1 MNEAL
6 QDLITKVLEAPEK
19 ISELESKINE
29 AREVIKST
37 NSNRNMTEG
46 EYFELNI
53 KKGRLLK
60 RIANL
65 EINFEKKLQFIKWF
79 SGIVAIAAFV
89 LILYYSKNP
98 ILGCLVTV
106 GFTSVLGSPAIG
118 IKILE
123 DNKTLDAFIQ
133 AHLSKYNPKYKK
145 LRKKFE
151 TLEQDMQELYS
162 QRCEQDAIVT
172 NCTNAIEDLERQ
184 IRQILEDVKQA
195 RTRCAIEYFEQF
207 IQGQSEIIPQD
218 TKEELE
224 TAFVKY
230 KI

>member
-1 MNEAL
+1 MA
-6 QDLITKVLEAPEK
+6 
-19 ISELESKINE
+19 
-29 AREVIKST
+29 
-37 NSNRNMTEG
+37 
-46 EYFELNI
+46 
-53 KKGRLLK
+53 
-60 RIANL
+60 
-65 EINFEKKLQFIKWF
+65 
-79 SGIVAIAAFV
+79 IVAFV

-98 ILGCLVTV
+98 ILGSLVTIV
-106 GFTSVLGSPAIG
+106 FTSVLGAPAIG
-118 IKILE
+118 IQFLKG
-123 DNKTLDAFIQ
+123 NNVLDAFIQ

-151 TLEQDMQELYS
+151 PLERDMQELYS

-218 TKEELE
+218 TKDELE
-224 TAFVKY
+224 TIVPPDFTL
-230 KI
+230 